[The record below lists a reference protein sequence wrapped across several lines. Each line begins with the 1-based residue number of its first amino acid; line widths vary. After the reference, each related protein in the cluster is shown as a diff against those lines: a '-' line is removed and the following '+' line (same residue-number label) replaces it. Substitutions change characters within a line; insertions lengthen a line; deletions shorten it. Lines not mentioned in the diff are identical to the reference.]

1 MKATYWLLGVAISA
15 VAVAGGC
22 LDVGQDRADFDEQI
36 GNVSNGAV
44 TVQVADGL
52 ARVVS
57 LDADALVLWAQAPG
71 LEISVTAD
79 VGAAIPKTLEIRNC
93 VADAELTVT
102 GPDGASQVIEGRA
115 GDIVTIRRWTLP
127 AGTAGTST
135 WRVASPRAA
144 LDSPFRFVAF
154 ADVQRRIDGI
164 QDLFGPMARE
174 PNVRFGLISGD
185 LTTRGTLANLRRF
198 QDEMRTLP
206 FPLYASPGN
215 HDIGT
220 DEHHFQ
226 RTFGRCSFSFAY
238 GGVRFTSLDSA
249 SATLVPKVHRWL
261 DEWLDAGRDGLHV
274 VISHIPPLDPAG
286 ARNGA
291 FASRME
297 GADLLARLARGGVD
311 LTIYGHVHS
320 YHVFENAGIEAI
332 ITGGGGAIP
341 QRLDGIGRHYL
352 LVEAD
357 PVRGRFI
364 SSPVRVYP
372 EE

>member
-1 MKATYWLLGVAISA
+1 M
-15 VAVAGGC
+15 
-22 LDVGQDRADFDEQI
+22 
-36 GNVSNGAV
+36 
-44 TVQVADGL
+44 
-52 ARVVS
+52 
-57 LDADALVLWAQAPG
+57 
-71 LEISVTAD
+71 
-79 VGAAIPKTLEIRNC
+79 
-93 VADAELTVT
+93 ADAELTVS
-102 GPDGASQVIEGRA
+102 GPDGASQVIEGQT
-115 GDIVTIRRWTLP
+115 GDVVTVRRWTLP
-127 AGTAGTST
+127 EGVAGSST
-135 WRVASPRAA
+135 WRVASPRAT

-154 ADVQRRIDGI
+154 ADVQRRLDGI
-164 QDLFGPMARE
+164 QDLFGPMAQE

-185 LTTRGTLANLRRF
+185 LTNRGTLENLRRF

-249 SATLVPKVHRWL
+249 SATLAPKVHQWL
-261 DEWLDAGRDGLHV
+261 DEWLSAGRDGLHV
-274 VISHIPPLDPAG
+274 VISHMPPLDPTG

-297 GADLLARLARGGVD
+297 GADLLGRLARSGVD

-320 YHVFENAGIEAI
+320 YYVFENAGIEAI

-352 LVEAD
+352 VVEAD